1 MTHPPEP
8 DRHAAGGRQR
18 TCLVGAL
25 IALGSGI
32 VLVAIGSLAA
42 FLVLPSLIQ
51 GPLDLG
57 ARDAAGRKLPE
68 LRLRPLTGTGQ
79 PVTLEDLTGQVVV
92 VNFWSTQC
100 GPCLREL
107 PHLARLQETF
117 GARPDFRLLAVSC
130 ARGGEED
137 VERLRTETAA
147 VLRQLG
153 IDVPTYADPGFVTRR
168 ALDAVDEFRAYPTTL
183 VMDRQGV
190 IRGVWVGF
198 DPRVPRQIE
207 QLLARLLA
215 EQ

>member
-1 MTHPPEP
+1 MTYPPEP
-8 DRHAAGGRQR
+8 NRHAEGGRQT
-18 TCLVGAL
+18 TCLVGVL

-32 VLVAIGSLAA
+32 VLVAVGSLAA

-57 ARDAAGRKLPE
+57 GGGAVGRKLPE

-79 PVTLEDLTGQVVV
+79 PVALEDLSGQVVV
-92 VNFWSTQC
+92 VNFWSTRC
-100 GPCLREL
+100 GPCRTEL

-130 ARGGEED
+130 ALGGEED
-137 VERLRTETAA
+137 VEPLRTETAA
-147 VLRQLG
+147 LLRQLG
-153 IDVPTYADPGFVTRR
+153 IDMPTYADPGFLTRR
-168 ALDAVDEFRAYPTTL
+168 AFDAVDEFRAYPTTL

-198 DPRVPRQIE
+198 SPQMPGQVE
-207 QLLARLLA
+207 ELVARLLA